1 MIALIVTPEG
11 LPLAYD
17 VLPGN
22 TADSKTLRTFLGK
35 VEKQYGKARPSYLG
49 GIEREVE
56 NPTVDLLERL
66 AKALDVPLSDL
77 FVGISPKAPKSVGL
91 KRGRRGPDAG

>member
-1 MIALIVTPEG
+1 MNGRGLIARNVRRIRVAKGISQER
-11 LPLAYD
+11 LAFD
-17 VLPGN
+17 
-22 TADSKTLRTFLGK
+22 LGID
-35 VEKQYGKARPSYLG
+35 RSYLG

-77 FVGISPKAPKSVGL
+77 FVGVSPKAPKSVGL

>member
-1 MIALIVTPEG
+1 MNGRGLIARNVRRIRVAKGISQER
-11 LPLAYD
+11 LAF
-17 VLPGN
+17 
-22 TADSKTLRTFLGK
+22 DSGIDR
-35 VEKQYGKARPSYLG
+35 SYLG

-77 FVGISPKAPKSVGL
+77 FVGVSPKAPKSVGL

>member
-1 MIALIVTPEG
+1 MNGRGLIARNVRRIRVAKGISQEG
-11 LPLAYD
+11 LA
-17 VLPGN
+17 
-22 TADSKTLRTFLGK
+22 FELGID
-35 VEKQYGKARPSYLG
+35 RSYLG